1 MRNNKQL
8 YESIMRDVS
17 KIIKKSLNEGI
28 NNSEEYE
35 DLLTYIYDNRSFA
48 NYDIKAALGAMEE
61 ERIPLNVADHNI
73 YSYIYDLIEEF
84 ADENDKSEEWVEQYS
99 DDLEQVFYDFV
110 DKFEKEIWNE
120 NEDFDDRDAWD
131 EYVNKYDL
139 DSDGDDEW

>member
-1 MRNNKQL
+1 MFMKVCIWIINKYKKYINKIMRNNKQL

-73 YSYIYDLIEEF
+73 Y
-84 ADENDKSEEWVEQYS
+84 
-99 DDLEQVFYDFV
+99 
-110 DKFEKEIWNE
+110 
-120 NEDFDDRDAWD
+120 
-131 EYVNKYDL
+131 
-139 DSDGDDEW
+139 